1 MTAKQSS
8 PTRSVPWLERAAGLI
23 GVLLTLAMLG
33 LLVRHAIR
41 DDDAPPA
48 VTVTAERIV
57 ALPGGGYVVEF
68 TARNRAR
75 TATAAQLMVEGKL
88 RTAAS
93 LETAEATLD
102 YVPAR
107 SEKRGGLYFIN
118 DPRSGRLD
126 LRALGYSEP

>member
-1 MTAKQSS
+1 MAREPK
-8 PTRSVPWLERAAGLI
+8 PTRNVPWLERAAGLV
-23 GVLLTLAMLG
+23 GLLLTLAMLG

-48 VTVTAERIV
+48 VTVAAERIL

-75 TATAAQLMVEGKL
+75 TATAAQLMVEGEL
-88 RTAAS
+88 RTPAGT
-93 LETAEATLD
+93 ETAEATLD

-107 SEKRGGLYFIN
+107 SGKRGGLHFVN
-118 DPRSGRLD
+118 DPRSGRLE
-126 LRALGYSEP
+126 LRAVGYSEP